1 MVALHGLS
9 IARLQF
15 FRETASTVSSN
26 GLVLLLAQIMGM
38 YFLSSVLLMRMNL
51 PEEYR
56 YTRTA
61 VRARKPE
68 QCADR
73 LPDSRTS
80 LGVLP

>member
-1 MVALHGLS
+1 MPSDDRSPRTLP
-9 IARLQF
+9 IARRPQF

-56 YTRTA
+56 YA
-61 VRARKPE
+61 VMPTWSGARE
-68 QCADR
+68 AAR
-73 LPDSRTS
+73 R
-80 LGVLP
+80 